1 MNEKFVQ
8 IKSSLL
14 SEDITDVAFRIF
26 CILLQH
32 SKNNLCFP
40 SLHKIAEQLNKSRT
54 TITKAIK
61 ELEEKGLIIKEKR
74 VLGTGKI
81 TTNCYYINEKYT
93 VKTKLQQAMEQAPK
107 HEEKERNDI
116 LDYDWLNDKEETYE
130 LL

>member
-1 MNEKFVQ
+1 MNEKFIQ

-14 SEDITDVAFRIF
+14 SEDITDTAFRIF

-40 SLHKIAEQLNKSRT
+40 SQVKIAERLKRSRT
-54 TITKAIK
+54 TINKAIK
-61 ELEEKGLIIKEKR
+61 ELEEKGLIIIEKR

>member
-40 SLHKIAEQLNKSRT
+40 SQVKIAERLKKSRT
-54 TITKAIK
+54 TINKAIK
-61 ELEEKGLIIKEKR
+61 ELEEKGLIIIEKR

>member
-1 MNEKFVQ
+1 MNEKFIQ

-14 SEDITDVAFRIF
+14 GEDITDIAFRIF

-40 SLHKIAEQLNKSRT
+40 SQVKIAEQLKRSRT
-54 TITKAIK
+54 TINKAIK

-74 VLGTGKI
+74 TLGTGKI
-81 TTNCYYINEKYT
+81 TTNYYYIDERYT

-107 HEEKERNDI
+107 HENKERNEI
-116 LDYDWLNDKEETYE
+116 LDYDWLSDKEGTYE

>member
-1 MNEKFVQ
+1 MNEKFIQ

-14 SEDITDVAFRIF
+14 SEDITDTAFRIF

-61 ELEEKGLIIKEKR
+61 ELEEKGLIIIEKR

>member
-40 SLHKIAEQLNKSRT
+40 SQVKIAERLKKSRT
-54 TITKAIK
+54 TINKAIK
-61 ELEEKGLIIKEKR
+61 ELEEKGLIIIEKR

-116 LDYDWLNDKEETYE
+116 LDYDWLNDKEENYE

>member
-1 MNEKFVQ
+1 VNEKFVQ

-40 SLHKIAEQLNKSRT
+40 SQVKIAERLKKSRT
-54 TITKAIK
+54 TINKAIK
-61 ELEEKGLIIKEKR
+61 ELEEKGLIIIEKR

>member
-1 MNEKFVQ
+1 MNEKFIQ
-8 IKSSLL
+8 IKSNLL
-14 SEDITDVAFRIF
+14 SEDITDIAFRIF

-40 SLHKIAEQLNKSRT
+40 SQVKIAEQLKRSRT
-54 TITKAIK
+54 TINKAIK

-81 TTNCYYINEKYT
+81 TTNCYYIDEKYT

-107 HEEKERNDI
+107 HEEKEHNDI
-116 LDYDWLNDKEETYE
+116 LDYNWLEDKEENYE

>member
-1 MNEKFVQ
+1 MNEKFIQ
-8 IKSSLL
+8 IKSNLL
-14 SEDITDVAFRIF
+14 SENITDTAFRIF

-40 SLHKIAEQLNKSRT
+40 SQVKIAEQLKRSRT
-54 TITKAIK
+54 TINKAIK

-107 HEEKERNDI
+107 HEEKEHNDI
-116 LDYDWLNDKEETYE
+116 LDYDWLNDMEETYE

>member
-40 SLHKIAEQLNKSRT
+40 SQVKRAERLKRSRT
-54 TITKAIK
+54 TINKAIK
-61 ELEEKGLIIKEKR
+61 ELEEKGLIIIEKR